1 MKQIPVADNWDKE
14 VSIMFAAY
22 KIYIFVKISD
32 DKDDGDYFVIFQSAV
47 ENVQQNETL
56 RKQFLCGKM
65 LFVLCFY

>member
-1 MKQIPVADNWDKE
+1 VKQIPVADDWDKE

-47 ENVQQNETL
+47 ENEE
-56 RKQFLCGKM
+56 
-65 LFVLCFY
+65 